1 MCSLSQAFRLSRST
15 QQLGSWESWI
25 VITDNSYP
33 QIFITGNVWCLLSG
47 RIYWNIKILEVRL
60 DRIPLGLSM
69 NMNPIWSSLGKVD
82 HPWSAFLKEKTL
94 KMGKYFKI
102 LWLCSMTVNFVNSGW
117 SWKLKSTMA
126 GNTNLYS
133 KNVLNSTRSMHRL
146 FLQYYFRCNIFCLYG
161 CLWGCAIYYNYI

>member
-25 VITDNSYP
+25 VITDNSDP

-82 HPWSAFLKEKTL
+82 HPWSAFLNEKTL
-94 KMGKYFKI
+94 KMKKYSKI
-102 LWLCSMTVNFVNSGW
+102 IWLCSMFYNMLVNFVNSGW

-133 KNVLNSTRSMHRL
+133 KNVLNSTRSIQRL
-146 FLQYYFRCNIFCLYG
+146 FLQYYFSM
-161 CLWGCAIYYNYI
+161 